1 MINNVDINSLMT
13 LLSMGN
19 NPETIVKNFVSNNP
33 QANAIL
39 QQAQQ
44 SGLSMKDFTMQYAK
58 EKGINIQPIIDMMSK
73 KGIK

>member
-13 LLSMGN
+13 LLSVGN